1 MQEQNYK
8 QQVRINLRPDS
19 LYRAKLMCER
29 TKLSLSETI
38 EQAINNTFKG
48 TTEEQMKVLTAR
60 QELHNDDFSNE

>member
-1 MQEQNYK
+1 
-8 QQVRINLRPDS
+8 

-29 TKLSLSETI
+29 TKQSLSETI

-48 TTEEQMKVLTAR
+48 STEEQMKVLTAR

>member
-19 LYRAKLMCER
+19 LYKAKLMSER
-29 TKLSLSETI
+29 TKQSLSQTI
-38 EQAINNTFKG
+38 EQAINNSFKG
-48 TTEEQMKVLTAR
+48 STEEQMKVLTAR

>member
-19 LYRAKLMCER
+19 LYKAKLMSER
-29 TKLSLSETI
+29 TKQSLSQTI

-48 TTEEQMKVLTAR
+48 TTEEQM
-60 QELHNDDFSNE
+60 NDGLPGFLASVPAEK